1 MTTMVAE
8 IYDAFMA
15 AGVPADTARKAAEA
29 SAKAETQ
36 TMDMTARMDRLIGR
50 MDLIAWMLGANL
62 TMTMLMLGTMLIA
75 Q

>member
-1 MTTMVAE
+1 
-8 IYDAFMA
+8 MA

-36 TMDMTARMDRLIGR
+36 MMDMTARMDRMIGR

-62 TMTMLMLGTMLIA
+62 TMTMLVLGKMLIA
-75 Q
+75 H

>member
-15 AGVPADTARKAAEA
+15 AGGPADTARKAAEA

-36 TMDMTARMDRLIGR
+36 MMDMTARMDRLIGR
-50 MDLIAWMLGANL
+50 VELIGWMLGANL
-62 TMTMLMLGTMLIA
+62 TMTMLVLGKMLIA
-75 Q
+75 H